1 MPLAR
6 DIIEVLEQVAPLAL
20 QESYDNAGLLT
31 GQPDTPVTGVMV
43 ALDPTSE
50 VLDEAISS
58 GCNLIMTHH
67 PLVFQPLKTL
77 SGEGWV
83 KRLLVKAVKSD
94 LLLYAAPTNL
104 DMIPAGVSGRMADL
118 LGLTSRTVLVPRQE
132 DLLKLVVYV
141 PDAYTGQVSDA
152 LFAAGA
158 GRIGHYDFCS
168 FRTHGTGTFR
178 GDQESNPRVGKRGQ
192 LHHAEEYRLE
202 TVLPRHLAGRVI
214 HEMIKVHPYEEVA
227 YDIFPLLNE
236 YSGQGAGIIGT
247 LPEVLSEEAFLDK
260 VKKKFGVVTIRH
272 SAWINRPVRKVA
284 LCGGSGG
291 EFIPQA
297 LNSGADVYLTGEMK
311 YHQYADADGKML
323 FADIGHFESEQFTA
337 SFIYDLISEKFP
349 KFAVHLSKNIT
360 NPIKYY

>member
-1 MPLAR
+1 MPSAR

-31 GQPDTPVTGVMV
+31 GQPDTPVTGVLV
-43 ALDPTSE
+43 ALDPTQE

-58 GCNLIMTHH
+58 GCNLIITHH

-83 KRLLVKAVKSD
+83 KRLLVKAVKYD
-94 LLLYAAPTNL
+94 LLLYAAHTNL

-118 LGLTSRTVLVPRQE
+118 LGLTNRTVLVPRKE

-141 PDAYTGQVSDA
+141 PDAYIGKVSDA
-152 LFAAGA
+152 LFSAGA
-158 GRIGHYDFCS
+158 GHIGHYDSCS

-178 GDQESNPRVGKRGQ
+178 GDLESNPRVGKRGQ
-192 LHHAEEYRLE
+192 LHHEEEYRLE
-202 TVLPRHLAGRVI
+202 TVLPRHLTGRI
-214 HEMIKVHPYEEVA
+214 LREMIKVHPYEEVA
-227 YDIFPLLNE
+227 YDLFPLLNE
-236 YSGQGAGIIGT
+236 YSGQGIGIIGN
-247 LPEVLSEEAFLDK
+247 LPEALGEKAFLDL

-272 SAWINRPVRKVA
+272 SDWINRPVRKVA

-297 LNSGADVYLTGEMK
+297 LTSGADVYLTGEIK

-337 SFIYDLISEKFP
+337 SLIYDLISEKFP